1 MSIIS
6 QLPVHAAPTNVNKS
20 LRMDKRF
27 GVIQVGKDLIKV
39 DVLIQLEQVITEIQ
53 GDDEPIVEVKFD
65 FFCEWQGEIYNC
77 SGRAVPRQMTLPA
90 KKWLY
95 SAANRLDISADAVR
109 NSAQLSKPWVDVKQ
123 P

>member
-6 QLPVHAAPTNVNKS
+6 QLPVADAPTNVNKS

-53 GDDEPIVEVKFD
+53 GDDEPIVEVKPS

-77 SGRAVPRQMTLPA
+77 SGKAVPRQMTLPA

-95 SAANRLDISADAVR
+95 GLANRLDISADAVR